1 MSNTDSWTKENGK
14 MKVSSDCTVLYSS
27 RMSSILLFKK
37 IFCQSLTKTWYSSKK
52 HAENMKTFQVEKK
65 HEKKKEKH
73 AKLQL
78 LEETNS
84 FLLALK

>member
-1 MSNTDSWTKENGK
+1 
-14 MKVSSDCTVLYSS
+14 
-27 RMSSILLFKK
+27 
-37 IFCQSLTKTWYSSKK
+37 
-52 HAENMKTFQVEKK
+52 MKTFQVEKK